1 MIEETY
7 DLEFITVDTEAEAL
21 ILEINLIKKYKPKFN
36 VLMRDD
42 KTYSWILVEKYEKG
56 INDFPK
62 IRIIR
67 DKDKDKYTGY
77 FFGPYIN
84 TVVLKDILKNLRRIF
99 PFASC
104 NRKMIQISNNPI
116 VVKTSDNKP
125 CLYYHIGLCQAPCA
139 SKISSENYLKSIK
152 NIKTFLEGKKQKIIQ
167 KLEMKMKNLAKQQRY
182 EEAALVRDKINNIK
196 YVLKFLKIDNEVDE
210 IIIQEIKNRERNNAL
225 KNLILQLNFPS
236 EYLKVQKN
244 FKIECYDISNIQGA
258 YAVGSMVVSI
268 DGATRKDLFRKFRIK
283 STKGPNDYAMLQEV
297 LRRRLLKSIIENQK
311 IDNMENDN
319 VDESF
324 AILPNLII
332 IDGGKGQLTAAYK
345 ILLEYNLQQTIPI
358 IALAKRE
365 EEIFKF
371 KHQFSEHPIDLNQED
386 IFERILLP
394 KNSEELFLI
403 QRIRDETHRF
413 GVSYYRKLSRLKN
426 IEKT

>member
-1 MIEETY
+1 
-7 DLEFITVDTEAEAL
+7 
-21 ILEINLIKKYKPKFN
+21 
-36 VLMRDD
+36 
-42 KTYSWILVEKYEKG
+42 
-56 INDFPK
+56 
-62 IRIIR
+62 
-67 DKDKDKYTGY
+67 
-77 FFGPYIN
+77 
-84 TVVLKDILKNLRRIF
+84 
-99 PFASC
+99 
-104 NRKMIQISNNPI
+104 
-116 VVKTSDNKP
+116 
-125 CLYYHIGLCQAPCA
+125 
-139 SKISSENYLKSIK
+139 
-152 NIKTFLEGKKQKIIQ
+152 
-167 KLEMKMKNLAKQQRY
+167 MKMKNLAKQQRY

-196 YVLKFLKIDNEVDE
+196 YVLKSLKIDNEVDE
-210 IIIQEIKNRERNNAL
+210 IVIQEIKNRERNNAL

-283 STKGPNDYAMLQEV
+283 SVKGPNDYAMIQEV
-297 LRRRLLKSIIENQK
+297 LRRRLSKSIIENQK
-311 IDNMENDN
+311 SNHI
-319 VDESF
+319 DESF

-345 ILLEYNLQQTIPI
+345 ILLEYNLQQKIPI

-371 KHQFSEHPIDLNQED
+371 KHQFSEHPIDLDQQD

-394 KNSEELFLI
+394 QNSEELFLI
-403 QRIRDETHRF
+403 QRIRDEAHKF